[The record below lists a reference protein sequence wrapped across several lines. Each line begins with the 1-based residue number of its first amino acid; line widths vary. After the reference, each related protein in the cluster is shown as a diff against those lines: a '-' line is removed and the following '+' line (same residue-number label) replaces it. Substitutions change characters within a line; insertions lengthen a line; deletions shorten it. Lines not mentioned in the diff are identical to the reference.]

1 MVGYVHSMQT
11 LGTVDGPGIR
21 LVVFLQGCNLRCCCC
36 HNPDTWSMPH
46 LYADTRSNPHSCSV
60 TGSNEHTKITSMS
73 NSITEY
79 SVAEV
84 LQYYQKYE
92 MYYGE
97 NGGIT
102 ISGGEP
108 LLQAEFIYELFTLCK
123 THNIHTC
130 LDTSG
135 SIFNPKVEKL
145 LSVTDLVLLDIKY
158 TNEEDYQRYVG
169 CSYDVPLHFLDYL
182 NEHKIPTWIRQVIIT
197 GINDNELNINLLQKI
212 ISSHN
217 CVKRYQL
224 LPFHKICSEKYD
236 RLGIPFPFA
245 HIEET
250 TSECVTALEGRL
262 HL

>member
-21 LVVFLQGCNLRCCCC
+21 LVVFLQGCNLRCSCC
-36 HNPDTWSMPH
+36 HNPDTWTMPH
-46 LYADTRSNPHSCSV
+46 SYAD
-60 TGSNEHTKITSMS
+60 MS
-73 NSITEY
+73 NSIIEY
-79 SVAEV
+79 SPAEV
-84 LQYYQKYE
+84 LQYYQKYK

-108 LLQAEFIYELFTLCK
+108 LLQAEFIHELFTLCK
-123 THNIHTC
+123 MHNIHTC

-158 TNEEDYQRYVG
+158 TNEEDYQNYVG
-169 CSYDVPLHFLDYL
+169 CSYDAPLHFLDYL
-182 NEHKIPTWIRQVIIT
+182 EEQCIATWIRQVIIT
-197 GINDNELNINLLQKI
+197 GINNNEHNINLLKKI

-224 LPFHKICSEKYD
+224 LPFHKICSEKYEQ
-236 RLGIPFPFA
+236 LGITFPFA
-245 HIEET
+245 HLEET
-250 TSECVTALEGRL
+250 TPDCVNELERQL